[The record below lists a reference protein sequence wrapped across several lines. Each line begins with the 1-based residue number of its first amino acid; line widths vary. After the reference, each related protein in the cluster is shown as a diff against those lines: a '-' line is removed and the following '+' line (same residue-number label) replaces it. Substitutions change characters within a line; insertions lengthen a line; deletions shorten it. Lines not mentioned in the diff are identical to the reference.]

1 MADVRVLLV
10 DDEQGIR
17 EMFGR
22 LLERSGYSVMVAENG
37 QRALV
42 ILEEN
47 RIDVM
52 ITDVLMPGIDGIELV
67 KKAREL
73 DDTLKVVIMT
83 AHASIDSAV
92 EAIRLGAFG
101 YLRKPFTKQ
110 ELLDSL
116 MRALTVRRAEQV
128 QAHKEGE
135 EDCDFSGII
144 GQSEAIKRVFRIV
157 TRVAS
162 NNATALLTGESGTGK
177 ELFAKA
183 IYANSPRS
191 TGRFVSINCGA
202 LPESLLESELFGHIK
217 GSFTGAIRDKEGL
230 LVYATGGCF
239 FMDEIGEMP
248 LTTQVKLLSP
258 GGARSRTS
266 GGGTKPKKFDAR
278 VIAATNV
285 DLRERVRQGRFRADL
300 FYRVNVI
307 PIEIPPLRKRKED
320 IPILMAHFIQRH
332 VKNSGLPIRE
342 FGEEAMSK
350 ILSYAWPGNVRELDN
365 MVQRC
370 LMLADGD
377 VVCQDD
383 LPSML
388 LESTEEERDQ
398 CDDDMTLEEIE
409 RRHIL
414 RILENTGW
422 HKKRS
427 AQILGIDP
435 STLYRKLE
443 KYDIGN
449 R

>member
-1 MADVRVLLV
+1 MAEVQVLLV

-17 EMFGR
+17 EMYGR

-37 QRALV
+37 QKALA

-52 ITDVLMPGIDGIELV
+52 ITDVLMPGIDGIELIR
-67 KKAREL
+67 KAREQ
-73 DDTLKVVIMT
+73 DDNLKVVIMT

-101 YLRKPFTKQ
+101 YLRKPFSKQ

-128 QAHKEGE
+128 QAQKEGE
-135 EDCDFSGII
+135 EVCDFSGII

-157 TRVAS
+157 TRVS
-162 NNATALLTGESGTGK
+162 SSNATILLTGESGTGK
-177 ELFAKA
+177 ELFARA
-183 IYANSPRS
+183 IYANGPRS
-191 TGRFVSINCGA
+191 AGRFVSINCGA
-202 LPESLLESELFGHIK
+202 LPESLLESELFGHIR
-217 GSFTGAIRDKEGL
+217 GSFTGAIRDKDGL
-230 LVYATGGCF
+230 LVYASEGCF

-248 LTTQVKLLSP
+248 LTTQVKLLRALEEREVVP
-258 GGARSRTS
+258 V
-266 GGGTKPKKFDAR
+266 GGTKPKKFDVR

-307 PIEIPPLRKRKED
+307 PIEIPPLRKRKDD
-320 IPILMAHFIQRH
+320 IPILMAHFIQKH
-332 VKNSGLPIRE
+332 IKNSGLPMRE
-342 FGEEAMSK
+342 FGEEAMSA
-350 ILSYAWPGNVRELDN
+350 ILSYPWPGNVRELDN

-377 VVCQDD
+377 VVGQED
-383 LPSML
+383 LSSML
-388 LESTEEERDQ
+388 LESTEGEHDQ
-398 CDDDMTLEEIE
+398 YDDDMTLDEIE

-443 KYDIGN
+443 KYGIEN

>member
-1 MADVRVLLV
+1 
-10 DDEQGIR
+10 
-17 EMFGR
+17 
-22 LLERSGYSVMVAENG
+22 
-37 QRALV
+37 
-42 ILEEN
+42 
-47 RIDVM
+47 
-52 ITDVLMPGIDGIELV
+52 
-67 KKAREL
+67 
-73 DDTLKVVIMT
+73 
-83 AHASIDSAV
+83 
-92 EAIRLGAFG
+92 
-101 YLRKPFTKQ
+101 
-110 ELLDSL
+110 
-116 MRALTVRRAEQV
+116 
-128 QAHKEGE
+128 
-135 EDCDFSGII
+135 
-144 GQSEAIKRVFRIV
+144 
-157 TRVAS
+157 
-162 NNATALLTGESGTGK
+162 
-177 ELFAKA
+177 
-183 IYANSPRS
+183 
-191 TGRFVSINCGA
+191 
-202 LPESLLESELFGHIK
+202 
-217 GSFTGAIRDKEGL
+217 
-230 LVYATGGCF
+230 
-239 FMDEIGEMP
+239 MDEIGEMP
-248 LTTQVKLLSP
+248 LTAQVKLLR
-258 GGARSRTS
+258 ALEEREVVQV
-266 GGGTKPKKFDAR
+266 GGTKPKKFDAR